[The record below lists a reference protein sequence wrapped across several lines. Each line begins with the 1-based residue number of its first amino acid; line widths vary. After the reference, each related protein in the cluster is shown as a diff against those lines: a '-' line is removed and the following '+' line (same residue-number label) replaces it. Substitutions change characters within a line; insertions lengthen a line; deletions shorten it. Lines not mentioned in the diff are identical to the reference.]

1 MFGSHIKSAALSL
14 LSGTPEYFG
23 EIVKK
28 IFLNVC
34 VCLLLK
40 NVVLLAHPV

>member
-23 EIVKK
+23 EIIY
-28 IFLNVC
+28 IFSWMFVF
-34 VCLLLK
+34 VFYK
-40 NVVLLAHPV
+40 NVVLLAHRV